1 MSVVLSVVTWAA
13 WQGNQKVPGSF
24 DPKPPMLGS
33 SWDPD
38 HGVWLRVLLG
48 AGKVPRGGRSRVAL
62 GSPTGWWHLASSCCC
77 WLCPGALLTVPGT
90 SVIYNWFSRAAH
102 HKHAHTHVGVCPNTR
117 VDSHTHGD
125 LSMRPSSHV
134 CALQPRSRTNLT
146 CVATLC
152 TLARHPLA
160 ACVHTQEVTQMC
172 THTQVCTHQRPG
184 FTPATCEARIALP
197 ALGAVLAGACLAQLC
212 SNPGAAPGCRWGL
225 SSPPSPRMGT

>member
-1 MSVVLSVVTWAA
+1 MGFGSVSCWE
-13 WQGNQKVPGSF
+13 PGRS
-24 DPKPPMLGS
+24 P
-33 SWDPD
+33 
-38 HGVWLRVLLG
+38 GVAG
-48 AGKVPRGGRSRVAL
+48 AGWHRAPPRGGGIYHPAAAAGSAPGLCSLSLAHRS
-62 GSPTGWWHLASSCCC
+62 STTGFHGLHTTNK
-77 WLCPGALLTVPGT
+77 L
-90 SVIYNWFSRAAH
+90 
-102 HKHAHTHVGVCPNTR
+102 THVGVCPNTR

-134 CALQPRSRTNLT
+134 CAPQPRSRTNLT

-160 ACVHTQEVTQMC
+160 ACVHTQEVTQIC
-172 THTQVCTHQRPG
+172 THTQVCTHQCPD